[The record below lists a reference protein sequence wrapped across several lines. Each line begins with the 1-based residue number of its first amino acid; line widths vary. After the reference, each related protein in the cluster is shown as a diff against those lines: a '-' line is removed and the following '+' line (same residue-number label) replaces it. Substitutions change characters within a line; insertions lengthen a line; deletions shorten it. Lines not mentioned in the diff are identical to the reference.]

1 MKSLKYLFFIVFI
14 ISCSTSKVLVDY
26 DEKSNF
32 ANYKTFGFYKNI
44 GEGLNEFDINRVEE
58 VIVFEMQQNGFT
70 ESEKPDFR
78 IDFKSKLTEEDNRTR
93 LGIGLGNGGFGVS
106 GGIPIGSKKMI
117 EELKIDFVDAK
128 SEQLFWQGLL
138 KSKVREKRKPEEKE
152 LHFKVVISK
161 ILSNYPPK

>member
-78 IDFKSKLTEEDNRTR
+78 IDFKSKLKEEDNRTR

-138 KSKVREKRKPEEKE
+138 NLKLERNENQKKKNFTLK
-152 LHFKVVISK
+152 L
-161 ILSNYPPK
+161 L